1 MTAQHLTRTFTV
13 DQTPEEAFAAINNV
27 RGWWSGDIEG
37 TTDQLDAEWT
47 YRYKDMHYSKHRI
60 TQLVPGKKV
69 VWLVLD
75 SYLSFVED
83 KTEWNGTEI
92 TFDLAK
98 KGGKTEVRFTHVGLV
113 PDHECYGAC
122 SNAWGSYING
132 SLRSLI
138 TSGQGQPNKKE
149 KKPAGKGKPPAKK
162 AIGARRAAVTQKR

>member
-1 MTAQHLTRTFTV
+1 MNDQNFTTTFTV

-27 RGWWSGDIEG
+27 RGWWSGEPGIEG
-37 TTDQLDAEWT
+37 STDKLGGEFT
-47 YRYKDMHYSKHRI
+47 YRYKDIHYSKQKI
-60 TQLVPGKKV
+60 TGLIPGKKV

-75 SYLSFVED
+75 SQLNFVKD
-83 KTEWNGTEI
+83 RNEWNGTTI
-92 TFDLAK
+92 TFEISK

-138 TSGQGQPNKKE
+138 TGKGQPN
-149 KKPAGKGKPPAKK
+149 
-162 AIGARRAAVTQKR
+162 QK